1 MNIDFLEVEDVLEV
15 HFDQIQ
21 RYGGEP
27 SIRDYALLE
36 SAVNMPRASFGG
48 EFMHEFPDGMAA
60 AYLFHLVA
68 NHPFVDGNKRT
79 GLATAL
85 LFLEMHGCK
94 LLASKQEAGDLVL
107 AAASGNA
114 DKSACIAFFQK
125 HVKC

>member
-1 MNIDFLEVEDVLEV
+1 MDIDFLEVEDVLEV

-48 EFMHEFPDGMAA
+48 EFMHEFPHGMAA
-60 AYLFHLVA
+60 AYLFHIAA

-79 GLATAL
+79 GLAAAL
-85 LFLEMHGCK
+85 LFLEAHGFK
-94 LLASKQEAGDLVL
+94 LTASKAETGDLVL
-107 AAASGNA
+107 AVASGNA
-114 DKSACIAFFQK
+114 DKSGCIAFFKK
-125 HVKC
+125 HVK